1 VDRDPRDVARVIVV
15 IGAGWAGCAAAVE
28 LARQGQ
34 RVALH
39 EAAATVGGRARCVVR
54 DGLPLDNGEHLLLG
68 AYADTLALAAFIRDA
83 DSPPAWRVAP
93 LALQPFSP
101 TQRNAL
107 SLATRPLPASLGL
120 LTGVL
125 GARGLSFRERLATI
139 RWFARQR
146 RCAWRCDPSWT
157 VAELLAGLPVHVRVK
172 LWNPLCLAALNTPPA
187 RASGQVFLNVLRESF
202 GAGGDATSIVVARS
216 GLGEAIPARAADYL
230 AALGHTVRVSTRS
243 RIAAIDAQ
251 GVLLEAAGNVM
262 RADAVVV
269 AVGPHQLASAFAP
282 GLDSRH
288 SRLASALAEVARF
301 DYEPITTA
309 YLGYA
314 GPVALPKAL
323 VRLDDAPG
331 QWLFDRADILER
343 AAPAAKR
350 PDMRALLSVV
360 ISASQSALPH
370 RALVDAI
377 DAQLRRLAP
386 QLPALVW
393 WQVIEEKRATYAC
406 TPGLQ
411 RPACGPLTE
420 RVYLAGDYTYA
431 AYPATLEAAV
441 RSGRTAAQALVREHP
456 A

>member
-1 VDRDPRDVARVIVV
+1 VRSTTPSQTIVV

-93 LALQPFSP
+93 LALRPFSP

-107 SLATRPLPASLGL
+107 SLATRRLPASLGL

-125 GARGLSFRERLATI
+125 GARGLSLRERLATI

-146 RCAWRCDPSWT
+146 RRAWRCDPSWT

-202 GAGGDATSIVVARS
+202 GAGGDATSIVMARN
-216 GLGEAIPARAADYL
+216 GLADAVPARAADYL
-230 AALGHTVRVSTRS
+230 TARGHTVQVSTRT
-243 RIAAIDAQ
+243 RVAAIDAQ
-251 GVLLEAAGNVM
+251 GVLLESAGSVV

-282 GLDSRH
+282 ELGSRH
-288 SRLASALAEVARF
+288 PRMASAIADVARF

-314 GPVALPKAL
+314 GSIALPKAL
-323 VRLDDAPG
+323 LRLDDAPG
-331 QWLFDRADILER
+331 QWVFDRADILRR
-343 AAPAAKR
+343 AVPEAKR

-360 ISASQSALPH
+360 ISASHSTLPH
-370 RALVDAI
+370 RKLVHAI
-377 DAQLRRLAP
+377 DAQLRGLEP
-386 QLPALVW
+386 QLAALVW

-406 TPGLQ
+406 TPALE
-411 RPACGPLTE
+411 RPACGVLAE
-420 RVYLAGDYTYA
+420 RIYLAGDYTYA

-441 RSGRTAAQALVREHP
+441 RSGRIAAQALARDHR

>member
-1 VDRDPRDVARVIVV
+1 VRSTTRSQTIVV

-28 LARQGQ
+28 LARQGL

-93 LALQPFSP
+93 LALRPFSP

-107 SLATRPLPASLGL
+107 SLATRRLPASLGL

-125 GARGLSFRERLATI
+125 GARGLSLRERLATI

-146 RCAWRCDPSWT
+146 RRAWRCDPSWT

-202 GAGGDATSIVVARS
+202 GAGGDATSIVMARN
-216 GLGEAIPARAADYL
+216 GLADAVPARAADYL
-230 AALGHTVRVSTRS
+230 TARGHTVQVSTRT
-243 RIAAIDAQ
+243 RVAAIDAQ
-251 GVLLEAAGNVM
+251 GVLLESAGSVV

-282 GLDSRH
+282 ELGSRH
-288 SRLASALAEVARF
+288 PRMASAIADVARF

-314 GPVALPKAL
+314 GSIALPKAL
-323 VRLDDAPG
+323 LRLDDAPG
-331 QWLFDRADILER
+331 QWVFDRADILRR
-343 AAPAAKR
+343 AVPEAKR

-360 ISASQSALPH
+360 ISASHSTLPH
-370 RALVDAI
+370 RELVHAI
-377 DAQLRRLAP
+377 DAQLRRLEP
-386 QLPALVW
+386 QLAALVW

-406 TPGLQ
+406 TPALE
-411 RPACGPLTE
+411 RPACGVLAE
-420 RVYLAGDYTYA
+420 RIYLAGDYTYA

-441 RSGRTAAQALVREHP
+441 RSGRIAAQALARDHR